1 MNSARALRQLPIYA
15 LLTLIAL
22 LTLGPFLWSLSTAL
36 RGQGENIYTLPAPLL
51 PQHPTLSNFF
61 RLTREL
67 PEPGLWRFF
76 GNSLL
81 LAVLDTGLVLLFS
94 TPMAYALARLRFPGR
109 GLILTLVLVT
119 LLVPGAVQIIPWFI
133 TIQKLG
139 LYNTYLGVALPGAVT
154 AFSIFL
160 LRQGFAAIPNELEE
174 AARIDGASEWQT
186 FWRIML
192 PLARPILATLV
203 IFNFVASLNNF
214 LWPLIVLEDRALFT
228 LPLGL
233 SYLQSHFSFDQ
244 RLITAGAVLAT
255 VPSVAIYLLFQ
266 REFVRGLEGAVKG

>member
-1 MNSARALRQLPIYA
+1 MNPARGLRTLPIYA
-15 LLTLIAL
+15 LLLLIAL
-22 LTLGPFLWSLSTAL
+22 LTLGPFLWSLSTSL
-36 RGQGENIYTLPAPLL
+36 RGQGENIYALPAPLF
-51 PQHPTLSNFF
+51 PQHPTLGNFF

-67 PEPGLWRFF
+67 PSPGLWRFF
-76 GNSLL
+76 GNSLG
-81 LAVLDTGLVLLFS
+81 LAVLDTTLVLLFS

-109 GLILTLVLVT
+109 DLILTLVLVT
-119 LLVPGAVQIIPWFI
+119 LLVPGAVQIIPWFL

-174 AARIDGASEWQT
+174 AGRIDGASEWQT

-192 PLARPILATLV
+192 PLARPVLATLV

-214 LWPLIVLEDRALFT
+214 LWPLIVLEDRDLFT

-255 VPSVAIYLLFQ
+255 VPSVVIYLLFQ

>member
-1 MNSARALRQLPIYA
+1 MNGRRKIRDLSTYA
-15 LLTLIAL
+15 LLALVAL
-22 LTLGPFLWSLSTAL
+22 LTLGPFLWSLSTSL
-36 RGQGENIYTLPAPLL
+36 RGQGENIYALPAPLF
-51 PQHPTLSNFF
+51 PQHPTLANFG

-67 PEPGLWRFF
+67 PAPGLWRFF

-81 LAVLDTGLVLLFS
+81 LALLDTALVLLFS

-109 GLILTLVLVT
+109 NLLLTLVLVT

-139 LYNTYLGVALPGAVT
+139 LYNSYLGVALPGAVT

-174 AARIDGASEWQT
+174 AARIDGSSEWQT

-192 PLARPILATLV
+192 PLARPVLATLV

-255 VPSVAIYLLFQ
+255 LPSVAVYLLFQ